1 MTSIKT
7 VFILII
13 FAGWIFVIYEMIKA
27 KATFKFNEEILNG
40 ISKLNVTYDD
50 FEHNLEDN
58 NYTYAYHTYIFET
71 ANYMVTL
78 ELCETAVWESYD
90 YYETNNLEVE
100 NLIVENQDGVVEC
113 TLTDEEILKHINY

>member
-1 MTSIKT
+1 M
-7 VFILII
+7 
-13 FAGWIFVIYEMIKA
+13 
-27 KATFKFNEEILNG
+27 NEEILNG
-40 ISKLNVTYDD
+40 ISKLNVSYDD

-71 ANYMVTL
+71 DNYMVTL

-90 YYETNNLEVE
+90 YYETNNLEIE

-113 TLTDEEILKHINY
+113 TLTDEEILKLKKFTAFRILLLLHCFRYELNPIRFRHSISIFP

>member
-1 MTSIKT
+1 M
-7 VFILII
+7 
-13 FAGWIFVIYEMIKA
+13 
-27 KATFKFNEEILNG
+27 NEEILNG

-50 FEHNLEDN
+50 FKHNLEDN
-58 NYTYAYHTYIFET
+58 NYTYAYHPYTFET

-113 TLTDEEILKHINY
+113 TLSDEEILKHINY